1 MAKSIVF
8 NIKLNVNGKDIIR
21 KCKTDAQGLG
31 RALGQVKSQPDIVR
45 SSIMKWCSVSKIKR
59 NTYSGIKQ
67 IAGDMDTLV
76 VTA

>member
-31 RALGQVKSQPDIVR
+31 MALGQAKSKPDIVR
-45 SSIMKWCSVSKIKR
+45 ISIMKWCSVSKIKR
-59 NTYSGIKQ
+59 NTYSGIEQ
-67 IAGDMDTLV
+67 IA
-76 VTA
+76 VTWIHSL